1 VAFVVSRVKEK
12 KMRCLRSS
20 LLVLALSLAAGAA
33 NAGEF
38 RVVASVGV
46 RAILSSLVPDFEKAS
61 GHKVELV
68 FGTAVPLKRQIDS
81 GEGFDVAILVP
92 SMLEDLARTG
102 KVAKG
107 SVANVAKTGVGVAVK
122 RGAPKPDVSSPA
134 AIEKAILASA
144 NITYTRE
151 SQTSAVIIP
160 MLNRLGIAE
169 KMAPRTLLETG
180 SSGTA
185 SNIADGR
192 ADLGFILISEILP
205 IPGIELAGP
214 LPPELQQYVVFTA
227 GISAS
232 TQQAEAAQAFVD
244 YLRTP
249 AAAAVLRESGMEPG

>member
-1 VAFVVSRVKEK
+1 VAVVVSRVKEK

-20 LLVLALSLAAGAA
+20 LLALALSLAAGTA
-33 NAGEF
+33 NAGEVK
-38 RVVASVGV
+38 VVASVGV

-92 SMLEDLARTG
+92 SMLEDLSKTG
-102 KVAKG
+102 KVAAA
-107 SVANVAKTGVGVAVK
+107 SVVNVARTGVGVAVR

-151 SQTSAVIIP
+151 SQTSAVVIP
-160 MLNRLGIAE
+160 LLNRLGIAE

-185 SNIADGR
+185 NNIADGR

-249 AAAAVLRESGMEPG
+249 AAAAVLRERGMEPG